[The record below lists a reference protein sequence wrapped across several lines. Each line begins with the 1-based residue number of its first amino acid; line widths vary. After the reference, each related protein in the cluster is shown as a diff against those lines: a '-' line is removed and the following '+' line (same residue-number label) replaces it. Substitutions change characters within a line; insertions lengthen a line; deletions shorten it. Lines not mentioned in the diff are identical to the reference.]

1 MNSLPFVLKMKKHSL
16 PLRSQNN
23 EKSVF
28 LQKRKKMVLSS
39 ELCTTECWNMGN
51 RIPDEIV
58 EQVQKS
64 ADIVEVIGE
73 YVQLR
78 KQGRN

>member
-1 MNSLPFVLKMKKHSL
+1 MYDGVL
-16 PLRSQNN
+16 
-23 EKSVF
+23 
-28 LQKRKKMVLSS
+28 
-39 ELCTTECWNMGN
+39 NMGN

-78 KQGRN
+78 KQGRNYFGLCPFHGENTPSFSVSGEKQIFHCFGCGAGGNVFHF

>member
-1 MNSLPFVLKMKKHSL
+1 
-16 PLRSQNN
+16 
-23 EKSVF
+23 
-28 LQKRKKMVLSS
+28 
-39 ELCTTECWNMGN
+39 MGN

-78 KQGRN
+78 KQGRNYFGLCPFMVRTHHLFPFLEKTDFSLFWLRSGRERFSF